1 MYRARRI
8 KEEIFTKSAQKSY
21 TFLYTLV
28 TVPPTFDTVRWS
40 CNLVFA
46 RSNGNTQHVPTDP
59 AIAPFKSFVQKL

>member
-1 MYRARRI
+1 MYAAGRI
-8 KEEIFTKSAQKSY
+8 KENIHTKSTQKSY
-21 TFLYTLV
+21 TFLYSLV

-59 AIAPFKSFVQKL
+59 AIAPFKSFAPKL